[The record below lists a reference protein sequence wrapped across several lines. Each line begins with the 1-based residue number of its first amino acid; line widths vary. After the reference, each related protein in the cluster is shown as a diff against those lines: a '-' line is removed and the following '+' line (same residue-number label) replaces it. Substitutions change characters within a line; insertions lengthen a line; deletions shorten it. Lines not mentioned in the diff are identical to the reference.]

1 MRTDLSKFE
10 ARYKVSYPA
19 LEWPHTASWNQCR
32 PSWCSLVASSTQGCL
47 LEIDPK
53 KWILRRFLAWFVE
66 EDENENVVK
75 KIVKSSDIQVG
86 VGQIWIQQ
94 QSHTSIWRQAVQGV
108 QIVAKRKQPITTAHF
123 MEVLA
128 QTSEE
133 VGRWKPGPE
142 TGSQEPFE
150 PTPDHP
156 ASP

>member
-75 KIVKSSDIQVG
+75 KIVQSSDIQVG

-94 QSHTSIWRQAVQGV
+94 QSHTSIWRQAARSAVLERSANSSQKK
-108 QIVAKRKQPITTAHF
+108 AAHHYCTF
-123 MEVLA
+123 YGGTCPDL
-128 QTSEE
+128 
-133 VGRWKPGPE
+133 W
-142 TGSQEPFE
+142 GSRQVEARAR
-150 PTPDHP
+150 DR
-156 ASP
+156 